1 MRLAIVLLVVLGGCK
16 QNPSKLDDVTAPKP
30 KVMGDAATGPATLA
44 DDLEV
49 IRAKLK
55 LPAIGA
61 AAWRDGKL
69 LDIAAVGVRKE
80 GDPTKVTTK
89 DVWHLGSNTKAMTA
103 TLIAIYVDRGKL
115 RWEDTVASLFPGW
128 KIDPGYAKVTL
139 DQLLRHQGGAPGD
152 PPADLWK
159 QLWTD
164 GDAPDAREKFVKA
177 ILANPPA
184 QAAGSFVYSNT
195 SYMITG
201 AALERVTGVAWEK
214 LMRDELFGKLD
225 MKSCGF
231 GPPGVKVVEGATTAI
246 DQPRGHDGGGA
257 PMEPGPS
264 ADNPRGLGP
273 AGTVHCSLEDYG
285 KFLNLHAT
293 GEPAGIVT
301 PESMQHLHTSRDGQY
316 AGGWG
321 VVDSPKGPILIHSG
335 SNTLWYATA
344 LVAPQPHFT
353 FAITT
358 NKFDDKLEN
367 ELGRLLVRFEEK

>member
-1 MRLAIVLLVVLGGCK
+1 MRRLVIFLLVVGACK
-16 QNPSKLDDVTAPKP
+16 QNASKLDEIDVRPH
-30 KVMGDAATGPATLA
+30 VSVSDAGPRTLA
-44 DDLEV
+44 DDLET

-55 LPAIGA
+55 LPALA
-61 AAWRDGKL
+61 VAAWRDGKL

-80 GDPTKVTTK
+80 GDATKVTTK
-89 DVWHLGSNTKAMTA
+89 DEWHLGSNTKAMTA

-115 RWEDTVASLFPGW
+115 RWEDTIAQLFPGW
-128 KIDPGYAKVTL
+128 KIDPGYAHVTL

-177 ILANPPA
+177 ILAQPPA
-184 QAAGSFVYSNT
+184 QAPGTFVYSNT
-195 SYMITG
+195 SYMIAG
-201 AALERVTGVAWEK
+201 AALERVTGVTWQK
-214 LMRDELFGKLD
+214 LMHDELFAKLD
-225 MKSCGF
+225 MPSCGF
-231 GPPGVKVVEGATTAI
+231 GAPGVKDRV
-246 DQPRGHDGGGA
+246 DQPRGHDAGGTA
-257 PMEPGPS
+257 LEPGPA
-264 ADNPRGLGP
+264 ADNPAGLGP

-293 GEPAGIVT
+293 GEPALVT
-301 PESMQHLHTSRDGQY
+301 PESMQHLHTPRDGEY

-321 VVDSPKGPILIHSG
+321 VVESPKGPILLHSG

-344 LVAPQPHFT
+344 LVAPGTRFA
-353 FAITT
+353 FAIAT

-367 ELGRLLVRFEEK
+367 ELGTLLVRFEEK

>member
-1 MRLAIVLLVVLGGCK
+1 
-16 QNPSKLDDVTAPKP
+16 
-30 KVMGDAATGPATLA
+30 
-44 DDLEV
+44 
-49 IRAKLK
+49 
-55 LPAIGA
+55 
-61 AAWRDGKL
+61 
-69 LDIAAVGVRKE
+69 
-80 GDPTKVTTK
+80 
-89 DVWHLGSNTKAMTA
+89 
-103 TLIAIYVDRGKL
+103 
-115 RWEDTVASLFPGW
+115 
-128 KIDPGYAKVTL
+128 
-139 DQLLRHQGGAPGD
+139 
-152 PPADLWK
+152 
-159 QLWTD
+159 
-164 GDAPDAREKFVKA
+164 
-177 ILANPPA
+177 
-184 QAAGSFVYSNT
+184 
-195 SYMITG
+195 
-201 AALERVTGVAWEK
+201 
-214 LMRDELFGKLD
+214 
-225 MKSCGF
+225 
-231 GPPGVKVVEGATTAI
+231 
-246 DQPRGHDGGGA
+246 
-257 PMEPGPS
+257 MEPGPS